1 MSSYS
6 ECIYGEKRIFCDPK
20 NLTSHISLNILNCRI
35 IMEQKAKILVNI
47 VQKDPKEKEM
57 SLHFSD
63 HTSLNRT
70 GV

>member
-1 MSSYS
+1 
-6 ECIYGEKRIFCDPK
+6 
-20 NLTSHISLNILNCRI
+20 
-35 IMEQKAKILVNI
+35 MEQKAKNLVNI

-57 SLHFSD
+57 SLQFSD